1 LIKSS
6 KKAILFWLVSILG
19 LSLIL
24 GCSGGSEPAPE
35 KTVKES
41 APAPTSASA
50 SAPAEVFK
58 LKFSSPLAPPPFLI
72 SETQKWWAD
81 QVAERSDGRIEFTD
95 FYWAGAL
102 TKGGET
108 LEAVEVGIVDVG
120 IVTYPYYA
128 GKLPLG
134 NFTYA
139 VPFGSGDPAVIL
151 KAIRTLY
158 DTVPALRAET
168 ERYNQ
173 KYLLPGVIDTYN
185 LTSTKPVVNFE
196 DFDGIKIA
204 SIGAYHPKILNA
216 AGATAIHMP
225 VAERYQALQS
235 GVIEA
240 EFLPWDISYAYK
252 YQDFAKH
259 ATWVDMGGA
268 APVGLGINRDIW
280 NSLPQDLKQLML
292 DVADEAAEQQVA
304 LIEERREA
312 AKAGFA
318 EAGVTFHEMPFAE
331 KELWAQALADIP
343 GEWIAEMEEKGL
355 AGEKVMVRYL
365 ELLEEAG
372 HEFPREWAADYR
384 D

>member
-1 LIKSS
+1 MINSAKKS
-6 KKAILFWLVSILG
+6 IVFWLVSILG
-19 LSLIL
+19 LSLIV
-24 GCSGGSEPAPE
+24 GCSGSSEPAAE
-35 KTVKES
+35 KTAKES
-41 APAPTSASA
+41 APA

-204 SIGAYHPKILNA
+204 PIGAYHPKILNA

-292 DVADEAAEQQVA
+292 DVADEAADQQVA

-318 EAGVTFHEMPFAE
+318 EAGVTFHEMPFDE

>member
-1 LIKSS
+1 M
-6 KKAILFWLVSILG
+6 
-19 LSLIL
+19 IL
-24 GCSGGSEPAPE
+24 GCSGGSEPAAE
-35 KTVKES
+35 KTATES
-41 APAPTSASA
+41 APA

-292 DVADEAAEQQVA
+292 DVADEAADQQVA

-355 AGEKVMVRYL
+355 AGEKVMVNYL
-365 ELLEEAG
+365 NLLEEAG
-372 HEFPREWAADYR
+372 HEFPRKWAADYR